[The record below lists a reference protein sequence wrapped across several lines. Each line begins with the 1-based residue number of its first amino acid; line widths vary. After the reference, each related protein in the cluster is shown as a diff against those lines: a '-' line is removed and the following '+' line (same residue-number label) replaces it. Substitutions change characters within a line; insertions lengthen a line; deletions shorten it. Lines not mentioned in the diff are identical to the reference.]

1 MNLQSH
7 RTPGLYGIQVADLC
21 LVIYAFPH
29 KKKKKIASVFAEVY
43 LPHVFSK
50 FRITLSS
57 SKLRVTY
64 YAF

>member
-29 KKKKKIASVFAEVY
+29 KKKKIASVFAEVY
-43 LPHVFSK
+43 LPHVFSE

-57 SKLRVTY
+57 SKRGVTY